1 MVEKRLRKFILPSIL
16 ATVGSSCYTLADVL
30 FISMAAGEN
39 GIAAVNL
46 ITPIFALIYAISS
59 MAGIGAA
66 SRYSIQ
72 KYRQQPCDDYFSNA
86 VFSTLL
92 ICVPFLLVGLFCP
105 DMLLKL
111 LGADATI
118 VGLGTTYLRIV
129 LCFTPFFMLNTI
141 LVSFVR
147 NDGAP
152 QLAMCA
158 TLVSCLFNVVFDYI
172 LMFPL
177 NLGLTGA
184 ALATGCSP
192 IISMGIC
199 LIHLLSK
206 KNTIKFTWK
215 TPSIKRFISS
225 CKLGVAAFV
234 DQISGGVTTLIL
246 NFILLGL
253 AGNTAVAAYGVIS
266 NVALVG
272 SSMLNGVSQGL
283 QPMSSEATGK
293 ADEDAKKRI
302 IKHSLLIGMIITVI
316 LLAVIWAFA
325 EPIVS
330 VFNSDHSAELASL
343 ASSGLK
349 LYFIGFLFAAV
360 NIIRA
365 GYFSATDKSL
375 QSTIIAVFRGVVA
388 IVAFAFI
395 LSKLFGITGAWLA
408 FTASELFTLILS
420 LVCERWLKNNE
431 IKENAA

>member
-16 ATVGSSCYTLADVL
+16 ATVGTSCYTLADIL
-30 FISMAAGEN
+30 FVSKAAGEN
-39 GIAAVNL
+39 GLAAMNFVA
-46 ITPIFALIYAISS
+46 PVFALIYAIGS
-59 MAGIGAA
+59 MVGIGSV
-66 SRYSIQ
+66 SRYAIQ
-72 KYRQQPCDDYFSNA
+72 KYKGEPCNDYFSNA
-86 VFSTLL
+86 IFSTLL

-105 DMLLKL
+105 DMLLRL
-111 LGADATI
+111 LGADSAI
-118 VGLGTTYLRIV
+118 IGLGRTYIRIV
-129 LCFTPFFMLNTI
+129 LCFTPFFLLNTI
-141 LVSFVR
+141 IVAFVR

-152 QLAMCA
+152 KIAMCA

-206 KNTIKFTWK
+206 RNTIKFTWK
-215 TPSIKRFISS
+215 MPSLKRFISS
-225 CKLGVAAFV
+225 CQLGLAAFV
-234 DQISGGVTTLIL
+234 DQISGGITTLIL

-266 NVALVG
+266 NVSLVG

-283 QPMSSEATGK
+283 QPMASEATGK
-293 ADEDAKKRI
+293 ADEESKKQI
-302 IKHSLLIGMIITVI
+302 IKHSLLIGSVIALILVVIIF
-316 LLAVIWAFA
+316 AFA
-325 EPIVS
+325 DPIVAI
-330 VFNSDHSAELASL
+330 FNSEQSAELAAL
-343 ASSGLK
+343 ASSGMK

-375 QSTIIAVFRGVVA
+375 QSTIIAISRGVVA
-388 IVAFAFI
+388 IVAFSFL
-395 LSKLFGITGAWLA
+395 LSRFFGITGAWLA
-408 FTASELFTLILS
+408 FAASELFTLILS
-420 LVCERWLKNNE
+420 LVCERYFNVHSQND
-431 IKENAA
+431 